1 MSEGP
6 ERRRSAG
13 GAPELAGELAI
24 LTEWLARAWQP
35 VAEFG
40 MLLADP
46 VFWGLGVPRGDG
58 HPVLVLPGLLGGDLY
73 LEPLHGWLRRLG
85 YATVRSG
92 IDVNR
97 GWSEELVQRLGELAE
112 TASQGGRRP
121 LTIIGHSAGG
131 MLGRSVARRRPHT
144 TRHLITLGSPLFLS
158 RTALPDTMRLT
169 AIYSRDDEVV
179 PHPAAVASERNAA
192 NVEVRGSHLGLAS
205 NPRVYRVLAERLSD
219 APRDASS

>member
-1 MSEGP
+1 MSERPEGP
-6 ERRRSAG
+6 STGR
-13 GAPELAGELAI
+13 PLELAGELSVIA
-24 LTEWLARAWQP
+24 EWLARAWQP

-46 VFWGLGVPRGDG
+46 VFWGVGVPRGDG
-58 HPVLVLPGLLGGDLY
+58 HPVLVLPGLLGGDFY
-73 LEPLHGWLRRLG
+73 LETLHGWLRRLG

-97 GWSEELVQRLGELAE
+97 GWSEEVVERLGELAE
-112 TASQGGRRP
+112 KESQEGRRP

-144 TRHLITLGSPLFLS
+144 TRHLITLGSPLSLTRS
-158 RTALPDTMRLT
+158 ALPETVRMT

-179 PHPAAVASERNAA
+179 PHPAAIARDDNAA

-205 NPRVYRVLAERLSD
+205 NPAVYRVLAEHLSTR
-219 APRDASS
+219 PSRT